1 MSEPLKKNG
10 CLRKVVKLFAVFL
23 MGAVALVFV
32 SPDSVLA
39 LRAPVQIGDDIP
51 YYYVSDGISD
61 NGQFPF
67 TYVGFYWNS
76 DSGTRTIRYD
86 PRKCNNGGYDDS
98 SDGDPRVTIY
108 GINANG
114 TLDSGNILVNTT
126 HINACHNDDSDTSF
140 SFNLANTLRDTNVN
154 MKGVVVRV
162 DSSGDGDSRAWFSL
176 ESPDVD
182 GVQFGVMGGRPVGYS
197 RDFSSSS
204 GGGYYNL
211 RSGFGSCAST
221 PSNNRVVQFFDT
233 DNTKYQSAGSGDDNA
248 LRIQFVNLSTGVAID
263 NDSSIIHDLSNI
275 SRRSATPDT
284 WFNLTAN
291 SAQTAQLQFNMA
303 ANTGYRLDIN
313 HLREGNDIT
322 VMVPTNE
329 INGKRACTL
338 EWSMRGYTNVAPT
351 AAPGQ
356 QVTFT
361 HHVVNNGPDPTNR
374 DIWADTQVSGGLGVA
389 RASHN
394 TSSYTASQ
402 DKTTDTDTITIPS
415 NAQGGQQYCQRVGYQ
430 WTAHNNSAYSNG
442 GWACVTVTAS
452 WNIGGSVTAYSAA
465 TGGAIVTTATPGQTV
480 YFDYRL
486 WNGGPNTSGNITYTT
501 NGAVGNGSPRSLT
514 AAQNIAA
521 RSSLEAVA
529 IPANAP
535 NGATYCRT
543 LAWNPDTQAGGSGSA
558 QGCVTVSYNYN
569 LTPTVGL
576 SGNSTVSQ
584 GETVRFMTTVGKS
597 VQYPSNQT
605 SWEIRRV
612 IIPLAAVGNF
622 SGLYGANR
630 ERSGAGF
637 DGEFSCTWY
646 VARGAECQE
655 GAVLANLPDI
665 GGGVP
670 TSGTQIFVNNLTNV
684 GRTDGYPEVVDAP
697 LGTRICYA
705 LMVNSRDRD
714 ANNYRE
720 FMNCAVVAKHP
731 ALQVMNGDVRV
742 GGNFTSGGAC
752 TLPITGT
759 IDSGVGGNSNSILSV
774 LMHNYGVD
782 STTRGSYG
790 DYAATAPGLISR
802 FGSGG
807 LTYSNPSGVVAGKM
821 LLFGSEGAAASSG
834 NYASGANGFFHIASG
849 ISTLSS
855 STPTYCLPDL
865 ASNYNQPAATI
876 LATPLRDAETTNGSR
891 RYVFNGSNQTLNIQ
905 ATELTASQRTVI
917 WVENNPTQP
926 NAVNTVRIAGDITL
940 PTGNINSVNAVPQ
953 FILIVNGN
961 IDIKINENVASVY
974 GVYSTRGSIY
984 TCGDFDGRVAMTDAN
999 CTTTLRVNGALIA
1012 GQRVLPYRTAGYN
1025 NVTDGTYAETF
1036 NLHPGVLVSDYVRAR
1051 SNGSTFVTDYQ
1062 QELPTR
1068 L

>member
-10 CLRKVVKLFAVFL
+10 RLRKAVKLFAVFL
-23 MGAVALVFV
+23 MGAVSLVFV

-114 TLDSGNILVNTT
+114 TLDSDNILVNTT

-211 RSGFGSCAST
+211 RTGFGSCAST
-221 PSNNRVVQFFDT
+221 PSNNRVVRFYDT
-233 DNTKYQSAGSGDDNA
+233 DNAKYQSAGNGDTNA

-263 NDSSIIHDLSNI
+263 NDSSIIHHLSNI

-291 SAQTAQLQFNMA
+291 SAQTAELQFNMA

-338 EWSMRGYTNVAPT
+338 EWSMRGYTNVTPT
-351 AAPGQ
+351 ASPGQ

-361 HHVVNNGPDPTNR
+361 HHVVNDGPDSTDR
-374 DIWADTQVSGGLGVA
+374 DIWANTQVSGGLGVTK
-389 RASHN
+389 ASHN
-394 TSSYTASQ
+394 TSIYTASQ

-415 NAQGGQQYCQRVGYQ
+415 NAQSGQQYCQRVGYQ
-430 WTAHNNSAYSNG
+430 WTAHNNSTYSNG
-442 GWACVTVTAS
+442 EWA
-452 WNIGGSVTAYSAA
+452 
-465 TGGAIVTTATPGQTV
+465 
-480 YFDYRL
+480 
-486 WNGGPNTSGNITYTT
+486 
-501 NGAVGNGSPRSLT
+501 
-514 AAQNIAA
+514 
-521 RSSLEAVA
+521 
-529 IPANAP
+529 
-535 NGATYCRT
+535 
-543 LAWNPDTQAGGSGSA
+543 
-558 QGCVTVSYNYN
+558 CVTVSYNYN
-569 LTPTVGL
+569 LNPIVNL
-576 SGNSTVSQ
+576 SSGAVSQ
-584 GETVRFMTTVGKS
+584 GETVTFLTQVIKN
-597 VQYPSNQT
+597 VQNPSNQT
-605 SWEIRRV
+605 NWEIRRI
-612 IIPLAAVGNF
+612 IIPLTAATNF
-622 SGLYGANR
+622 NGLYGANR

-637 DGEFSCTWY
+637 DGEFSCAWY
-646 VARGAECQE
+646 VARGAQCQE
-655 GAVLANLPDI
+655 GTTLANLPTI

-670 TSGTQIFVNNLTNV
+670 TSGTQIFVNNLTSV
-684 GRTDGYPEVVDAP
+684 GRADGYPEVVDAP

-742 GGNFTSGGAC
+742 GGNFTSGVSC
-752 TLPITGT
+752 TLPITYT
-759 IDSGVGGNSNSILSV
+759 LNSGVDGNDDSILGV
-774 LMHNYGVD
+774 LMHNYGA
-782 STTRGSYG
+782 SSGSRGSFG
-790 DYAATAPGLISR
+790 SYAATAPGVIKR
-802 FGSGG
+802 YGSSGFM
-807 LTYSNPSGVVAGKM
+807 YNNPSATAAMKN
-821 LLFGSEGAAASSG
+821 LLFGSERASS
-834 NYASGANGFFHIASG
+834 YASGANGFFHV
-849 ISTLSS
+849 SS
-855 STPTYCLPDL
+855 DSDYLGSDTQTYCLPEL
-865 ASNYNQPAATI
+865 ANSYTRPAAST
-876 LATPLRDAETTNGSR
+876 LANPLTVASTASGSR
-891 RYVFNGSNQTLNIQ
+891 RYVFNGTNQTLSIP
-905 ATELTASQRTVI
+905 LTNLSSGQRTFI
-917 WVENNPTQP
+917 WVENNPLNT
-926 NAVNTVRIAGDITL
+926 NATNLVRI
-940 PTGNINSVNAVPQ
+940 TGNILPPAGAINSVGNIPQ
-953 FILIVNGN
+953 FVLIVNDD
-961 IDIKINENVASVY
+961 IDLRIDEGVTSIY
-974 GVYSTRGSIY
+974 GVYSTKGNIY
-984 TCGDFDGRVAMTDAN
+984 TCGDFSGRVDMSEAN
-999 CTTTLRVNGALIA
+999 CAAPLSVNGALITN
-1012 GQRVLPYRTAGYN
+1012 QRVLPYRTAGYSSLS
-1025 NVTDGTYAETF
+1025 DGTYAETF

-1051 SNGSTFVTDYQ
+1051 TNASSFVTDYQ